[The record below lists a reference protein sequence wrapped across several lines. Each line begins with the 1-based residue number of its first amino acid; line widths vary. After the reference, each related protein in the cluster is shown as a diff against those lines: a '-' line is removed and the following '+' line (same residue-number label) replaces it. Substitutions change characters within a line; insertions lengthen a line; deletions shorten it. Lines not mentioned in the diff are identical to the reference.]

1 MNTIIIAEAGVNHN
15 GDIECA
21 KRLIECAADAK
32 ADYVKFQTFVA
43 AKIIDAKAKK
53 ANYQIENSKDKGETQ
68 LQMVKKLELSK
79 EDHEVLIEHCEANN
93 IGFLSTAFDSESVDL
108 LESFGQRIF
117 KIPSGEITNFPL
129 IRQIARIPG
138 KKIISTGMSTIE
150 EIKQA
155 IEVLEKAGTTRSDMI
170 VLHCNTQYPTPMED
184 VNLRAMNTIKEEC
197 NVAIGYSDHTLGIE
211 VPIAAVAMGAQLIE
225 KHFTLD
231 RRMVGPDHAASL
243 EPKELKAMV
252 QSIRNIEQ
260 ALGDGVKRVSP
271 SEKEN
276 IKIARKSVFYN
287 QSLTSGDV
295 ITIEHLVM
303 KRPGDGISPSK
314 IDEIVGKIVTSDV
327 HKEAYFKWSDVS

>member
-68 LQMVKKLELSK
+68 LQMVQKLELSK

-138 KKIISTGMSTIE
+138 KKIISTGMSTME

-287 QSLTSGDV
+287 QSLNSGDV

-314 IDEIVGKIVTSDV
+314 NR
-327 HKEAYFKWSDVS
+327 

>member
-53 ANYQIENSKDKGETQ
+53 ANYQIENSKDKVETQ
-68 LQMVKKLELSK
+68 LQMVQKLELSK

-138 KKIISTGMSTIE
+138 KKIISTGMSTMD

-303 KRPGDGISPSK
+303 KRTGDGISPSK

>member
-1 MNTIIIAEAGVNHN
+1 
-15 GDIECA
+15 
-21 KRLIECAADAK
+21 
-32 ADYVKFQTFVA
+32 
-43 AKIIDAKAKK
+43 
-53 ANYQIENSKDKGETQ
+53 
-68 LQMVKKLELSK
+68 MVQKLELSK

-138 KKIISTGMSTIE
+138 KKIISTGMSTME